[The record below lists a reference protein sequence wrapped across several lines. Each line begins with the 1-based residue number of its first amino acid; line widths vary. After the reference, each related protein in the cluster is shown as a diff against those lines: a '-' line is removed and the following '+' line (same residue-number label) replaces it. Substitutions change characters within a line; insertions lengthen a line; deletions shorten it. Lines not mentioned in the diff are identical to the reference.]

1 MKTTFDTDTILFQ
14 ILKASAPLVA
24 TISGGI
30 YSGERPDN
38 SILEDIVAST
48 LTLTQD
54 VLPQQGVSNVNIH
67 VADIDVVIA
76 GRSQKKAN
84 TVRLKLITGLVLNA
98 LRAARVE
105 GLSIVVKGQTE
116 FNDPDISQH
125 YVNIKVDWTIH

>member
-24 TISGGI
+24 AISGGI

-38 SILEDIVAST
+38 SVLEDVVAST

-54 VLPQQGVSNVNIH
+54 VLPQKGVSNVNIH
-67 VADIDVVIA
+67 VVDIEVMIA

-116 FNDPDISQH
+116 FNDPGISQH
-125 YVNIKVDWTIH
+125 YVNLRIEWTIH